1 MKNKLKICFENLKSQ
16 TWKSSRTEKEKKKS
30 LTPSQRSIS
39 FTRHKWMKI
48 LSKWFE
54 HYLENH
60 CLVVKHPLMHQLN
73 GTTITHAF
81 CNAHVN
87 QFFKIIFIFIKLSNC
102 TLYNLIV
109 TKKKS
114 RKYKKNTPRHKLNK
128 FWF

>member
-1 MKNKLKICFENLKSQ
+1 MKNKLKICFENLESQ
-16 TWKSSRTEKEKKKS
+16 TWKSSRTEKEKKS

-39 FTRHKWMKI
+39 FTRHKGMKI

-54 HYLENH
+54 HYLGSH

-102 TLYNLIV
+102 PLYNLIV
-109 TKKKS
+109 KKKVENTKK
-114 RKYKKNTPRHKLNK
+114 TPRHKLNK